1 MGQLQLLV
9 GHGELSG
16 SKLEFKIPFQ
26 VAALRSSGSD
36 NARTIRQKSC
46 LITRYVYIYVPS
58 SAGLPTNPFQPSVR
72 SMLGT

>member
-26 VAALRSSGSD
+26 VAASRSSGTD

-46 LITRYVYIYVPS
+46 LITHYVCVCVPS
-58 SAGLPTNPFQPSVR
+58 SAGSPTNPFQPSVR
-72 SMLGT
+72 GMLGT